1 MIILI
6 LHTSGEQLMNR
17 YERVRQ
23 TRKGNFKRRWNCFV
37 NEDIVVLVFE
47 VMFTRKK
54 NIMPRSQ
61 ESCFIVRC
69 CGLFVTIRFWIK

>member
-37 NEDIVVLVFE
+37 NEDIAVLVFE
-47 VMFTRKK
+47 VMFTREE
-54 NIMPRSQ
+54 NIIIFTRKLFYCSMLW
-61 ESCFIVRC
+61 IVRND
-69 CGLFVTIRFWIK
+69 